1 MIALLL
7 LLTQADTVNRSW
19 TLGSRVHA
27 NATVY
32 ARVGPGA
39 ADSIL
44 GTHVAADKGTLVGG
58 PVGPVA
64 DGTVRW
70 NVRYDTPPSG
80 WSTQRWL
87 TLDSLAG
94 TAPVPA
100 SIAVN
105 ALRFT
110 LYLLPTA
117 PFRLRAT
124 VRDAAGTI
132 LTVPVTWSVS
142 NPAVTTI
149 DDTGLVTPRGIG
161 IDTIAAAANNLR
173 AFSVAT
179 VIPAPA
185 LPTIVC
191 RRTPPP
197 PGCGMDPS
205 WWTSLG
211 VGRTA
216 GTYGPWFILDSLGYK
231 RQTVRVIVTDTTP

>member
-1 MIALLL
+1 MIALLFL
-7 LLTQADTVNRSW
+7 LLQADTVNRTW

-32 ARVGPGA
+32 AR
-39 ADSIL
+39 ADSTPMGAVL
-44 GTHVAADKGTLVGG
+44 GTRAVGDKGTLIGG

-64 DGTVRW
+64 DGSVRW

-94 TAPVPA
+94 AAPVAA
-100 SIAVN
+100 SIQIN
-105 ALRFT
+105 FLSLT
-110 LYLLPTA
+110 MYLTIPV
-117 PFRLRAT
+117 RLRAT
-124 VRDAAGTI
+124 VRDAAGAI
-132 LTVPVTWSVS
+132 LTVPVSWSAS
-142 NPAVTTI
+142 NPTVTTVN
-149 DDTGLVTPRGIG
+149 DTGLVTAHGIG

-231 RQTVRVIVTDTTP
+231 RQTVRVMVTDTVP

>member
-1 MIALLL
+1 MIPLLL
-7 LLTQADTVNRSW
+7 LLLQADTVNRSW

-39 ADSIL
+39 ADPIL
-44 GTHVAADKGTLVGG
+44 GTHVAADKGTLIGG

-94 TAPVPA
+94 AAAVVA
-100 SIAVN
+100 SIQIN
-105 ALRFT
+105 FLSLT
-110 LYLLPTA
+110 MYLTIPV
-117 PFRLRAT
+117 RLRAT

-132 LTVPVTWSVS
+132 LAVPVSWSAS
-142 NPAVTTI
+142 NPTVTTVN
-149 DDTGLVTPRGIG
+149 DTGLVTAHGIG
-161 IDTIAAAANNLR
+161 IDTIAAAANNVR
-173 AFSVAT
+173 AYSVVT
-179 VIPAPA
+179 VIPAPPG
-185 LPTIVC
+185 PTAVC
-191 RRTPPP
+191 GRTPPP

-205 WWTSLG
+205 WWASFG
-211 VGRTA
+211 VGTTP
-216 GTYGPWFILDSLGYK
+216 GTYGPWFILDTLHYK
-231 RQTVRVIVTDTTP
+231 RQTVRVVVTDTTP